1 MPLKQT
7 KNIWFNDKLVP
18 WEEATIHVLTYAL
31 HYGAAV
37 FEGIRA
43 YKTDDGC
50 KIFRLDEH
58 IKRLLNSA
66 KIYRMNVPYS
76 HQELKNACQI
86 IVSSNDLNEGAYIRP
101 IAFRGYDDLGL
112 HAHDNDAIDVVVAAW
127 EWGPYLGNASLN
139 DGVDA
144 CVSSWNKINPN
155 TIPFMAK
162 ASGNYLSAT
171 LVSIEARQNGYDEGI
186 LLDSKGMVSEGAGE
200 NIFMVK
206 DGKHAMNFVVPPMR
220 RQGYL
225 KSHEDGGLPVD
236 PGLEIAANSTSDEAR
251 VAGRTLLDRPDRPTA
266 IFAMS
271 DEQAFG
277 VMLSAQDLGIRV
289 PGGLSVVGVDDH
301 DQSELVGLT
310 TVRQDVVELGALA
323 GELLL
328 EALAGGSVRHVE
340 VPTELILRTSTSP
353 PDG

>member
-1 MPLKQT
+1 MALKQT
-7 KNIWFNDKLVP
+7 KNIWFNDKLIP

-66 KIYRMNVPYS
+66 KIYRMNIPYS
-76 HQELKNACQI
+76 HQELKNACRI

-112 HAHDNDAIDVVVAAW
+112 HAHNNDAIDVVVAAW
-127 EWGPYLGNASLN
+127 EWGTYLGDAGLK

-155 TIPFMAK
+155 TVPFMAK
-162 ASGNYLSAT
+162 ASGNYLSGT
-171 LVSIEARQNGYDEGI
+171 LVAMEARQNGYDEGI

-206 DGKHAMNFVVPPMR
+206 DGNLYTPP
-220 RQGYL
+220 L
-225 KSHEDGGLPVD
+225 SSSILDGITRDAVMK
-236 PGLEIAANSTSDEAR
+236 IAGS
-251 VAGRTLLDRPDRPTA
+251 
-266 IFAMS
+266 FK
-271 DEQAFG
+271 
-277 VMLSAQDLGIRV
+277 
-289 PGGLSVVGVDDH
+289 LSVIETEIPREQLYIADELFFTGTAVEITPIKSVDKITIGTGTKGPVTA
-301 DQSELVGLT
+301 QIQKAFFGLFDGST
-310 TVRQDVVELGALA
+310 EDSWGWLEPVE
-323 GELLL
+323 
-328 EALAGGSVRHVE
+328 
-340 VPTELILRTSTSP
+340 
-353 PDG
+353 

>member
-1 MPLKQT
+1 MALKQT

-66 KIYRMNVPYS
+66 KIYRMNIPYS

-155 TIPFMAK
+155 TVPFMAK
-162 ASGNYLSAT
+162 ASGNYLSGT
-171 LVSIEARQNGYDEGI
+171 LVAMEARQNGYDEGI

-206 DGKHAMNFVVPPMR
+206 DGKLYTPPLSSSVLDGITR
-220 RQGYL
+220 DAVIKIAGSL
-225 KSHEDGGLPVD
+225 KLGVIETEIPREQLYIADELFFTGTAVEITPIKSVDKITIGTGTKGPVTAQIQKVFFGLFDGSTEDSWGWLEPV
-236 PGLEIAANSTSDEAR
+236 E
-251 VAGRTLLDRPDRPTA
+251 
-266 IFAMS
+266 
-271 DEQAFG
+271 
-277 VMLSAQDLGIRV
+277 
-289 PGGLSVVGVDDH
+289 
-301 DQSELVGLT
+301 
-310 TVRQDVVELGALA
+310 
-323 GELLL
+323 
-328 EALAGGSVRHVE
+328 
-340 VPTELILRTSTSP
+340 
-353 PDG
+353 

>member
-1 MPLKQT
+1 MSLKQT

-18 WEEATIHVLTYAL
+18 WEDATIHVLTYAL

-155 TIPFMAK
+155 TVPFMAK
-162 ASGNYLSAT
+162 ASGNYLSGT
-171 LVSIEARQNGYDEGI
+171 LVAMEARQNGYDEGI

-206 DGKHAMNFVVPPMR
+206 DGKLYTPPLSSSVLDGITR
-220 RQGYL
+220 DAVIKIAGSL
-225 KSHEDGGLPVD
+225 KLGVIETEIPREQLYIADELFFTGTAVEITPIKSVDKITIGTGTKGPVTAQIQKVFFGLFDGSTEDSWGWLEPV
-236 PGLEIAANSTSDEAR
+236 E
-251 VAGRTLLDRPDRPTA
+251 
-266 IFAMS
+266 
-271 DEQAFG
+271 
-277 VMLSAQDLGIRV
+277 
-289 PGGLSVVGVDDH
+289 
-301 DQSELVGLT
+301 
-310 TVRQDVVELGALA
+310 
-323 GELLL
+323 
-328 EALAGGSVRHVE
+328 
-340 VPTELILRTSTSP
+340 
-353 PDG
+353 

>member
-1 MPLKQT
+1 MALKQT

-18 WEEATIHVLTYAL
+18 WEDATIHVLTYAL
-31 HYGAAV
+31 HYGSAV

-43 YKTDDGC
+43 YKTGDGC

-66 KIYRMNVPYS
+66 KIYRMNIPYS
-76 HQELKNACQI
+76 HQELKNACRI

-112 HAHDNDAIDVVVAAW
+112 HAHNNDAIDVVVAAW

-155 TIPFMAK
+155 TVPFMAK
-162 ASGNYLSAT
+162 ASGNYLSGT
-171 LVSIEARQNGYDEGI
+171 LVAMEARQNGYDEGI

-206 DGKHAMNFVVPPMR
+206 DGNLYTPPLSSSVLDGITR
-220 RQGYL
+220 DAVIKIAGSL
-225 KSHEDGGLPVD
+225 KLGVIETEIPREQLYIADELFFTGTAVEITPIKSVDKITIGTGTKGPVTAQIQKVFFGLFDGSTEDSWGWLEPV
-236 PGLEIAANSTSDEAR
+236 E
-251 VAGRTLLDRPDRPTA
+251 
-266 IFAMS
+266 
-271 DEQAFG
+271 
-277 VMLSAQDLGIRV
+277 
-289 PGGLSVVGVDDH
+289 
-301 DQSELVGLT
+301 
-310 TVRQDVVELGALA
+310 
-323 GELLL
+323 
-328 EALAGGSVRHVE
+328 
-340 VPTELILRTSTSP
+340 
-353 PDG
+353 

>member
-1 MPLKQT
+1 MALKQT

-112 HAHDNDAIDVVVAAW
+112 HAHNNDAIDVVVAAW

-155 TIPFMAK
+155 TVPFMAK
-162 ASGNYLSAT
+162 ASGNYLSGT
-171 LVSIEARQNGYDEGI
+171 LVAMEARQNGYDEGI

-206 DGKHAMNFVVPPMR
+206 DGKLYTPPLSSSVLDGITR
-220 RQGYL
+220 DAVIKIAGSL
-225 KSHEDGGLPVD
+225 KLGVIETEIPREQLYIADELFFTGTAVEITPIKSVDKITIGTGTKGPVTAQIQKVFFGLFDGSTEDSWGWLEPV
-236 PGLEIAANSTSDEAR
+236 E
-251 VAGRTLLDRPDRPTA
+251 
-266 IFAMS
+266 
-271 DEQAFG
+271 
-277 VMLSAQDLGIRV
+277 
-289 PGGLSVVGVDDH
+289 
-301 DQSELVGLT
+301 
-310 TVRQDVVELGALA
+310 
-323 GELLL
+323 
-328 EALAGGSVRHVE
+328 
-340 VPTELILRTSTSP
+340 
-353 PDG
+353 

>member
-1 MPLKQT
+1 MALKQT
-7 KNIWFNDKLVP
+7 KNIWFNGKLVP

-155 TIPFMAK
+155 TVPFMAK
-162 ASGNYLSAT
+162 ASGNYLSGT
-171 LVSIEARQNGYDEGI
+171 LVAMEARQNGYDEGI

-206 DGKHAMNFVVPPMR
+206 DGKLYTPPLSSSVLDGITR
-220 RQGYL
+220 DAVIKIAGSL
-225 KSHEDGGLPVD
+225 KLGVIETEIPREQLYIADELFFTGTAVEITPIKSVDKITIGTGTKGPVTAQIQKVFFGLFDGSTEDSWGWLEPV
-236 PGLEIAANSTSDEAR
+236 E
-251 VAGRTLLDRPDRPTA
+251 
-266 IFAMS
+266 
-271 DEQAFG
+271 
-277 VMLSAQDLGIRV
+277 
-289 PGGLSVVGVDDH
+289 
-301 DQSELVGLT
+301 
-310 TVRQDVVELGALA
+310 
-323 GELLL
+323 
-328 EALAGGSVRHVE
+328 
-340 VPTELILRTSTSP
+340 
-353 PDG
+353 

>member
-1 MPLKQT
+1 MSLKQT

-18 WEEATIHVLTYAL
+18 WEDATIHVLTYAL

-112 HAHDNDAIDVVVAAW
+112 HAHNNDAIDVVVAAW
-127 EWGPYLGNASLN
+127 EWGTYLGNAALN

-155 TIPFMAK
+155 TVPFMAK
-162 ASGNYLSAT
+162 ASGNYLSGT
-171 LVSIEARQNGYDEGI
+171 LVAMEARQNGYDEGI

-206 DGKHAMNFVVPPMR
+206 DGNLYTPPLSSSVLDGITR
-220 RQGYL
+220 DAVIKIAGSL
-225 KSHEDGGLPVD
+225 KL
-236 PGLEIAANSTSDEAR
+236 
-251 VAGRTLLDRPDRPTA
+251 
-266 IFAMS
+266 
-271 DEQAFG
+271 G
-277 VMLSAQDLGIRV
+277 VMETEIPREQLYIADELFFTGTAVEITPIKSVDKITIGTGTKGPVTAQIQKV
-289 PGGLSVVGVDDH
+289 FFGLFDGSTEDSWGWL
-301 DQSELVGLT
+301 EP
-310 TVRQDVVELGALA
+310 VE
-323 GELLL
+323 
-328 EALAGGSVRHVE
+328 
-340 VPTELILRTSTSP
+340 
-353 PDG
+353 

>member
-1 MPLKQT
+1 MALKQT

-112 HAHDNDAIDVVVAAW
+112 HAHDNDAVDVVVAAW

-155 TIPFMAK
+155 TVPFMAK
-162 ASGNYLSAT
+162 ASGNYLSGT
-171 LVSIEARQNGYDEGI
+171 LVAMEARQNGYDEGI

-206 DGKHAMNFVVPPMR
+206 DGKLYTPPLSSSVLDGITR
-220 RQGYL
+220 DAVIKIAGSL
-225 KSHEDGGLPVD
+225 KLGVIETEIPREQLYIADELFFTGTAVEITPIKSVDKITIGTGTKGPVTAQIQKVFFGLFDGSTEDSWGWLEPV
-236 PGLEIAANSTSDEAR
+236 E
-251 VAGRTLLDRPDRPTA
+251 
-266 IFAMS
+266 
-271 DEQAFG
+271 
-277 VMLSAQDLGIRV
+277 
-289 PGGLSVVGVDDH
+289 
-301 DQSELVGLT
+301 
-310 TVRQDVVELGALA
+310 
-323 GELLL
+323 
-328 EALAGGSVRHVE
+328 
-340 VPTELILRTSTSP
+340 
-353 PDG
+353 

>member
-1 MPLKQT
+1 MALKQT

-18 WEEATIHVLTYAL
+18 WEDATIHVLTYAL

-112 HAHDNDAIDVVVAAW
+112 HAHNNDAIDVVVAAW

-155 TIPFMAK
+155 TVPFMAK
-162 ASGNYLSAT
+162 ASGNYLSGT
-171 LVSIEARQNGYDEGI
+171 LVAMEARQNGYDEGI

-206 DGKHAMNFVVPPMR
+206 DGNLYTPPLSSSVLDGITR
-220 RQGYL
+220 DAVIKIAGSL
-225 KSHEDGGLPVD
+225 KLGVIETEIPREQLYIADELFFTGTAVEITPIKSVDKITIGTGTKGPVTAQIQKVFFGLFDGSTEDSWGWLEPV
-236 PGLEIAANSTSDEAR
+236 E
-251 VAGRTLLDRPDRPTA
+251 
-266 IFAMS
+266 
-271 DEQAFG
+271 
-277 VMLSAQDLGIRV
+277 
-289 PGGLSVVGVDDH
+289 
-301 DQSELVGLT
+301 
-310 TVRQDVVELGALA
+310 
-323 GELLL
+323 
-328 EALAGGSVRHVE
+328 
-340 VPTELILRTSTSP
+340 
-353 PDG
+353 

>member
-1 MPLKQT
+1 MALKQT

-18 WEEATIHVLTYAL
+18 WEDATIHVLTYAL

-66 KIYRMNVPYS
+66 KIYRMNIPYS
-76 HQELKNACQI
+76 HQELKNACRI

-112 HAHDNDAIDVVVAAW
+112 HAHNNDAIDVVVAAW
-127 EWGPYLGNASLN
+127 EWGTYLGNAALK

-155 TIPFMAK
+155 TVPFMAK
-162 ASGNYLSAT
+162 ASGNYLSGT
-171 LVSIEARQNGYDEGI
+171 LVAMEARQNGYDEGI

-206 DGKHAMNFVVPPMR
+206 DGNLYTPP
-220 RQGYL
+220 L
-225 KSHEDGGLPVD
+225 SSSILDGITRDAVMK
-236 PGLEIAANSTSDEAR
+236 IAES
-251 VAGRTLLDRPDRPTA
+251 
-266 IFAMS
+266 FK
-271 DEQAFG
+271 
-277 VMLSAQDLGIRV
+277 
-289 PGGLSVVGVDDH
+289 LSVIETEIPREQLYIADELFFTGTAVEITPIKSVDKITIGTGTKGPVTA
-301 DQSELVGLT
+301 QIQKAFFGLFDGST
-310 TVRQDVVELGALA
+310 EDSWGWLEPVE
-323 GELLL
+323 
-328 EALAGGSVRHVE
+328 
-340 VPTELILRTSTSP
+340 
-353 PDG
+353 

>member
-1 MPLKQT
+1 MALKQT

-155 TIPFMAK
+155 TVPFMAK
-162 ASGNYLSAT
+162 ASGNYLSGT
-171 LVSIEARQNGYDEGI
+171 LVAMEARQNGYDEGI

-206 DGKHAMNFVVPPMR
+206 DGKLYTPPLSSSVLDGITR
-220 RQGYL
+220 DAVIKIAGSL
-225 KSHEDGGLPVD
+225 KLGVIETEIPREQLYIADELFFTGTAVEITPIKSVDKITIGTGTKGPVTAQIQKVFFGLFDGSTEDSWG
-236 PGLEIAANSTSDEAR
+236 
-251 VAGRTLLDRPDRPTA
+251 
-266 IFAMS
+266 
-271 DEQAFG
+271 
-277 VMLSAQDLGIRV
+277 
-289 PGGLSVVGVDDH
+289 
-301 DQSELVGLT
+301 
-310 TVRQDVVELGALA
+310 
-323 GELLL
+323 LL
-328 EALAGGSVRHVE
+328 EPVQ
-340 VPTELILRTSTSP
+340 
-353 PDG
+353 

>member
-1 MPLKQT
+1 MALKQT

-18 WEEATIHVLTYAL
+18 WEDATIHVLTYAL

-66 KIYRMNVPYS
+66 KIYRMNIPYS
-76 HQELKNACQI
+76 HQELKNACRI

-112 HAHDNDAIDVVVAAW
+112 HAHNNDAIDVVVAAW
-127 EWGPYLGNASLN
+127 EWGTYLGNAALK

-155 TIPFMAK
+155 TVPFMAK
-162 ASGNYLSAT
+162 ASGNYLSGT
-171 LVSIEARQNGYDEGI
+171 LVAMEARQNGYDEGI

-206 DGKHAMNFVVPPMR
+206 DGNLYTPPL
-220 RQGYL
+220 GSSIL
-225 KSHEDGGLPVD
+225 DGITRDAVMK
-236 PGLEIAANSTSDEAR
+236 IAES
-251 VAGRTLLDRPDRPTA
+251 
-266 IFAMS
+266 FK
-271 DEQAFG
+271 
-277 VMLSAQDLGIRV
+277 
-289 PGGLSVVGVDDH
+289 LSVIETEIPREQLYIADELFFTGTAVEITPIKSVDKITIGTGTRGPVTT
-301 DQSELVGLT
+301 QIQKAFFGLFDGST
-310 TVRQDVVELGALA
+310 EDSWGWLEPVE
-323 GELLL
+323 
-328 EALAGGSVRHVE
+328 
-340 VPTELILRTSTSP
+340 
-353 PDG
+353 

>member
-1 MPLKQT
+1 MALKQT

-18 WEEATIHVLTYAL
+18 WEDATIHVLTYAL

-155 TIPFMAK
+155 TVPFMAK
-162 ASGNYLSAT
+162 ASGNYLSGT
-171 LVSIEARQNGYDEGI
+171 LVAMEARQNGYDEGI

-206 DGKHAMNFVVPPMR
+206 DGKLYTPPLSSSVLDGITR
-220 RQGYL
+220 DAVIKIAGSL
-225 KSHEDGGLPVD
+225 KLGVIETEIPREQLYIADELFFTGTAVEITPIKSVDKITIGTGTKGPVTAQIQKVFFGLFDGSTEDSWGWLEPV
-236 PGLEIAANSTSDEAR
+236 E
-251 VAGRTLLDRPDRPTA
+251 
-266 IFAMS
+266 
-271 DEQAFG
+271 
-277 VMLSAQDLGIRV
+277 
-289 PGGLSVVGVDDH
+289 
-301 DQSELVGLT
+301 
-310 TVRQDVVELGALA
+310 
-323 GELLL
+323 
-328 EALAGGSVRHVE
+328 
-340 VPTELILRTSTSP
+340 
-353 PDG
+353 

>member
-1 MPLKQT
+1 MALKQT

-18 WEEATIHVLTYAL
+18 WEDATIHVLTYAL

-112 HAHDNDAIDVVVAAW
+112 HAHNNDAIDVVVAAW
-127 EWGPYLGNASLN
+127 EWGTYLGNASLN

-155 TIPFMAK
+155 TVPFMAK
-162 ASGNYLSAT
+162 ASGNYLSGT
-171 LVSIEARQNGYDEGI
+171 LVAMEARQNGYDEGI

-206 DGKHAMNFVVPPMR
+206 DGNLYTPPLSSSVLDGITR
-220 RQGYL
+220 DAVIKIAGSL
-225 KSHEDGGLPVD
+225 KLGVIETEIPREQLYIADELFFTGTAVEITPIKSVDKITIGTGTKGPVTAQIQKAFFGLFDGSTEDSWGWLEPV
-236 PGLEIAANSTSDEAR
+236 E
-251 VAGRTLLDRPDRPTA
+251 
-266 IFAMS
+266 
-271 DEQAFG
+271 
-277 VMLSAQDLGIRV
+277 
-289 PGGLSVVGVDDH
+289 
-301 DQSELVGLT
+301 
-310 TVRQDVVELGALA
+310 
-323 GELLL
+323 
-328 EALAGGSVRHVE
+328 
-340 VPTELILRTSTSP
+340 
-353 PDG
+353 

>member
-1 MPLKQT
+1 MALKQT

-18 WEEATIHVLTYAL
+18 WEDATIHVLTYAL

-112 HAHDNDAIDVVVAAW
+112 HAHNNDAIDVVVAAW

-155 TIPFMAK
+155 TVPFMAK
-162 ASGNYLSAT
+162 ASGNYLSGA
-171 LVSIEARQNGYDEGI
+171 LVAMEARQNGYDEGI

-206 DGKHAMNFVVPPMR
+206 DGNLYTPPLSSSVLDGITR
-220 RQGYL
+220 DAVIKIAGSL
-225 KSHEDGGLPVD
+225 KLGVIETEIPREQLYIADELFFTGTAVEITPIKSVDKITIGTGTKGPVTAQIQKVFFGLFDGSTEDSWGWLEPV
-236 PGLEIAANSTSDEAR
+236 E
-251 VAGRTLLDRPDRPTA
+251 
-266 IFAMS
+266 
-271 DEQAFG
+271 
-277 VMLSAQDLGIRV
+277 
-289 PGGLSVVGVDDH
+289 
-301 DQSELVGLT
+301 
-310 TVRQDVVELGALA
+310 
-323 GELLL
+323 
-328 EALAGGSVRHVE
+328 
-340 VPTELILRTSTSP
+340 
-353 PDG
+353 

>member
-1 MPLKQT
+1 MALKQT

-18 WEEATIHVLTYAL
+18 WEDATIHVLTYAL

-66 KIYRMNVPYS
+66 KIYRMNIPYS
-76 HQELKNACQI
+76 HQELKNACRI

-112 HAHDNDAIDVVVAAW
+112 HAHNNDAIDVVVAAW
-127 EWGPYLGNASLN
+127 EWGTYLGNAALK

-155 TIPFMAK
+155 TVPFMAK
-162 ASGNYLSAT
+162 ASGNYLSGT
-171 LVSIEARQNGYDEGI
+171 LVAMEARQNGYDEGI

-206 DGKHAMNFVVPPMR
+206 DGNLYTPP
-220 RQGYL
+220 L
-225 KSHEDGGLPVD
+225 SSSILDGITRDAVMK
-236 PGLEIAANSTSDEAR
+236 IAES
-251 VAGRTLLDRPDRPTA
+251 
-266 IFAMS
+266 FK
-271 DEQAFG
+271 
-277 VMLSAQDLGIRV
+277 
-289 PGGLSVVGVDDH
+289 LSVIETEIPREQLYIADELFFTGTAVEITPIKSVDKITIGTGTRGPVTT
-301 DQSELVGLT
+301 QIQKAFFGLFDGST
-310 TVRQDVVELGALA
+310 EDSWGWLEPVE
-323 GELLL
+323 
-328 EALAGGSVRHVE
+328 
-340 VPTELILRTSTSP
+340 
-353 PDG
+353 

>member
-1 MPLKQT
+1 MALKQT
-7 KNIWFNDKLVP
+7 KNIWFNGKLVP

-66 KIYRMNVPYS
+66 KIYRMNIPYS

-101 IAFRGYDDLGL
+101 IAFRSYDDLGL
-112 HAHDNDAIDVVVAAW
+112 HAHNNDAIDVVVAAW
-127 EWGPYLGNASLN
+127 EWGPYLGNAALN

-206 DGKHAMNFVVPPMR
+206 DGKLYTPPLSSSILDGITR
-220 RQGYL
+220 DAVIKIAGSL
-225 KSHEDGGLPVD
+225 KLGVIETEIPREQLYIADELFFTGTAVEITPIKSVDKITIGTGTKGPVTAQIQKVFFGLFDGSTEDSWGWLEPV
-236 PGLEIAANSTSDEAR
+236 E
-251 VAGRTLLDRPDRPTA
+251 
-266 IFAMS
+266 
-271 DEQAFG
+271 
-277 VMLSAQDLGIRV
+277 
-289 PGGLSVVGVDDH
+289 
-301 DQSELVGLT
+301 
-310 TVRQDVVELGALA
+310 
-323 GELLL
+323 
-328 EALAGGSVRHVE
+328 
-340 VPTELILRTSTSP
+340 
-353 PDG
+353 

>member
-1 MPLKQT
+1 MALKQT

-18 WEEATIHVLTYAL
+18 WEDATIHVLTYAL

-66 KIYRMNVPYS
+66 KIYRMNIPYS

-112 HAHDNDAIDVVVAAW
+112 HAHNNDAIDVVVAAW
-127 EWGPYLGNASLN
+127 EWGTYLGNAALK

-155 TIPFMAK
+155 TVPFMAK
-162 ASGNYLSAT
+162 ASGNYLSGT
-171 LVSIEARQNGYDEGI
+171 LVAMEARQNGYDEGI

-206 DGKHAMNFVVPPMR
+206 GGNLYTPPLSSSILDGITRDAVMK
-220 RQGYL
+220 
-225 KSHEDGGLPVD
+225 
-236 PGLEIAANSTSDEAR
+236 IAES
-251 VAGRTLLDRPDRPTA
+251 
-266 IFAMS
+266 FK
-271 DEQAFG
+271 
-277 VMLSAQDLGIRV
+277 
-289 PGGLSVVGVDDH
+289 LSVIETEIPREQLYIADELFFTGTAVEITPIKSVDKITIGTGTRGPVTT
-301 DQSELVGLT
+301 QIQKAFFGLFDGST
-310 TVRQDVVELGALA
+310 EDSWGWLESVE
-323 GELLL
+323 
-328 EALAGGSVRHVE
+328 
-340 VPTELILRTSTSP
+340 
-353 PDG
+353 

>member
-1 MPLKQT
+1 MALKQT

-18 WEEATIHVLTYAL
+18 WEDATIHVLTYAL

-66 KIYRMNVPYS
+66 KIYRMNIPYS
-76 HQELKNACQI
+76 HQELKNACRI

-112 HAHDNDAIDVVVAAW
+112 HAHNNDAIDVVVAAW
-127 EWGPYLGNASLN
+127 EWGTYLGNAALK

-155 TIPFMAK
+155 TVPFMAK
-162 ASGNYLSAT
+162 ASGNYLSGT
-171 LVSIEARQNGYDEGI
+171 LVAMEARQNGYDEGI

-206 DGKHAMNFVVPPMR
+206 DGNLYTPP
-220 RQGYL
+220 L
-225 KSHEDGGLPVD
+225 SSSILDGITRDAVMK
-236 PGLEIAANSTSDEAR
+236 IAES
-251 VAGRTLLDRPDRPTA
+251 
-266 IFAMS
+266 FK
-271 DEQAFG
+271 
-277 VMLSAQDLGIRV
+277 
-289 PGGLSVVGVDDH
+289 LSVIETEIPREQLYIADELFFTGTAVEITPIKSVDKITIGTGTRGPVTT
-301 DQSELVGLT
+301 QIQKAFFGLFDGST
-310 TVRQDVVELGALA
+310 EDSWGWLESVE
-323 GELLL
+323 
-328 EALAGGSVRHVE
+328 
-340 VPTELILRTSTSP
+340 
-353 PDG
+353 